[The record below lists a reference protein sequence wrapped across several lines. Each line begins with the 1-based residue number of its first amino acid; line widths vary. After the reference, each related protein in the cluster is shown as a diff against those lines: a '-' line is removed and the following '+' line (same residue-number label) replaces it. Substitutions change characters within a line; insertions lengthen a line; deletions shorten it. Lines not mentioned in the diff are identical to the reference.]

1 MSQMNPDGVLSHVPG
16 YAVPA
21 TLTVGWHWKEWLA
34 ELGGTAAPMFA
45 VVTAKYWAVR
55 AGRPV
60 SDLGVRTAI
69 VALVAGLTVLTVAV
83 SPADAWRKS
92 PIETQERPAGRQT

>member
-1 MSQMNPDGVLSHVPG
+1 MRIRRRRAIDEMNPDGVLSHVPG

-45 VVTAKYWAVR
+45 VVTARVLGR
-55 AGRPV
+55 AGRT
-60 SDLGVRTAI
+60 SG
-69 VALVAGLTVLTVAV
+69 
-83 SPADAWRKS
+83 
-92 PIETQERPAGRQT
+92 Q